1 MRHYL
6 LDFSLFIVNT
16 TENGRLFLSEEQLN
30 LISLSIVENISKC
43 IPEIIERVTPLIMEK
58 IDTHLKQVWPNN
70 ERNAE
75 LSFTSIKQEA
85 ERFTYS
91 SNKLWSDF
99 LQERKDFVYKFT
111 RFERLLDLY
120 GECLQEEPMYIP
132 RKFRNDKTHVT
143 SQEEL
148 NIVRKS
154 DLNNL

>member
-1 MRHYL
+1 M

-85 ERFTYS
+85 ERFIYS

>member
-1 MRHYL
+1 MLHCL
-6 LDFSLFIVNT
+6 LDFSLFLVNT
-16 TENGRLFLSEEQLN
+16 AENGRLFLSEEQLN
-30 LISLSIVENISKC
+30 LINLSIVENISKC
-43 IPEIIERVTPLIMEK
+43 IPETIERVTPLITEK
-58 IDTHLKQVWPNN
+58 IDTQLKQLWPNN
-70 ERNAE
+70 KRNTE

-85 ERFTYS
+85 EHFIYS
-91 SNKLWSDF
+91 NNKLWSDL

-148 NIVRKS
+148 NIVKHM
-154 DLNNL
+154 

>member
-70 ERNAE
+70 KRNAE

-85 ERFTYS
+85 EHFIYS
-91 SNKLWSDF
+91 SNKLWSDL

-111 RFERLLDLY
+111 
-120 GECLQEEPMYIP
+120 
-132 RKFRNDKTHVT
+132 
-143 SQEEL
+143 
-148 NIVRKS
+148 
-154 DLNNL
+154 

>member
-1 MRHYL
+1 M

-30 LISLSIVENISKC
+30 LISLSIVENISNC

-85 ERFTYS
+85 ERFIYS
-91 SNKLWSDF
+91 SNKLWSDL

-111 RFERLLDLY
+111 
-120 GECLQEEPMYIP
+120 
-132 RKFRNDKTHVT
+132 
-143 SQEEL
+143 
-148 NIVRKS
+148 
-154 DLNNL
+154 